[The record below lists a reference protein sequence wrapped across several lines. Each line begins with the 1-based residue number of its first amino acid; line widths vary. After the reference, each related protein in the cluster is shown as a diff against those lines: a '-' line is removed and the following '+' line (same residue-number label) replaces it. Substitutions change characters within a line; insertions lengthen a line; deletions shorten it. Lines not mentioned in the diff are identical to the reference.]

1 MKRWHPILAAAAAL
15 SLAATSAALGT
26 RTKAKSSASDAAE
39 VAAPESLGPF
49 ELAKLLAEAPPD
61 VVVVALDEASP
72 PLRGSVPAALFGASD
87 EDLVARAPKARSV
100 VLAARDVVRA
110 DRLARAILGQHG
122 RARVLEGGLDA
133 WDEAMKADP
142 PAPGAGALEAD
153 WLRYRRDVALRH
165 AFGEA
170 ASAPAAPVA
179 APVAPV
185 APGAAPGAGTPKKR
199 EGC

>member
-1 MKRWHPILAAAAAL
+1 MRRWHPILAAAAAL
-15 SLAATSAALGT
+15 SLAATSAAIGT
-26 RTKAKSSASDAAE
+26 RTKASSASDVVE

-49 ELAKLLAEAPPD
+49 ELANLLAEAPPD

-72 PLRGSVPAALFGASD
+72 PLRGSVPVALFGASD
-87 EDLVARAPKARSV
+87 EDFVAHAPKARSV

-110 DRLARAILGQHG
+110 DRLARAILGQPG

-133 WDEAMKADP
+133 WDQAMKAAP
-142 PAPGAGALEAD
+142 PAPGAGAVEAD

-185 APGAAPGAGTPKKR
+185 AAPGAGTPKKR